1 MQNPTAM
8 RTLHEAIEQIQPNLT
23 ELTREANR
31 SVARFVDERN
41 RQLREQGVLVMTL
54 AALQAA
60 VMLVFVV
67 LLVRHIRRQQQ
78 QYERLQGLSRDL
90 ASARDQAE
98 SANRGKSVFLA
109 NMSHEIRTPFQGVL
123 GMLNLLDDTRLTG
136 QQRDYVRTASD
147 SAQHLLGLLNDV
159 LDVSTLESGT
169 LRLSLAPVKL
179 QEVLHD
185 VESVMRA
192 TARDK
197 SLSLVMKI
205 ADDVPP
211 WVTGDATRLRQ
222 ILFNLLGNAVKF
234 TLTGE
239 IRAVLTRAND
249 RADGVVIT
257 VSDTGIGMDE
267 ETLGQIFTRFYQAD
281 NSLRRRISGTGL
293 GLEITRS
300 LTQMMGGRI
309 EVKSVVNQGTTFT
322 VTLPLPAAEAPVST
336 FAELT
341 ETTPHRRLKVL
352 VAEDHPINLK
362 YLNILL
368 DKMGHDAMFC
378 ENGLQALT
386 LLKEHAFDVVLLDY
400 HMPVLDGLAATEA
413 IRAIDGPASEVKII
427 LVTADVVNDTRKR
440 AREVGVSEFASKPL
454 QAADL
459 QRALQRCGLL
469 EPLADA
475 APASTSATE
484 LPPDLRSSDAGLID
498 SESYTEI
505 LAMMPPDTMHE
516 LLGTLF
522 EPPEGTVHQLVASL
536 DQGMPAAIAYNA
548 HKLKGTAMLL
558 GFRAIVE
565 TAAEIERRALRED
578 ADLPRALRDM
588 ERTKHALMRLT
599 NAEMV

>member
-1 MQNPTAM
+1 
-8 RTLHEAIEQIQPNLT
+8 I
-23 ELTREANR
+23 
-31 SVARFVDERN
+31 
-41 RQLREQGVLVMTL
+41 
-54 AALQAA
+54 
-60 VMLVFVV
+60 
-67 LLVRHIRRQQQ
+67 
-78 QYERLQGLSRDL
+78 
-90 ASARDQAE
+90 
-98 SANRGKSVFLA
+98 
-109 NMSHEIRTPFQGVL
+109 
-123 GMLNLLDDTRLTG
+123 
-136 QQRDYVRTASD
+136 
-147 SAQHLLGLLNDV
+147 
-159 LDVSTLESGT
+159 
-169 LRLSLAPVKL
+169 
-179 QEVLHD
+179 
-185 VESVMRA
+185 
-192 TARDK
+192 
-197 SLSLVMKI
+197 
-205 ADDVPP
+205 
-211 WVTGDATRLRQ
+211 
-222 ILFNLLGNAVKF
+222 
-234 TLTGE
+234 
-239 IRAVLTRAND
+239 
-249 RADGVVIT
+249 VIT

-386 LLKEHAFDVVLLDY
+386 LLKEHAFDLVVLDY
-400 HMPVLDGLAATEA
+400 HMPVLDGLATTEA

-565 TAAEIERRALRED
+565 TAAEIERRPQTISAFVRRV
-578 ADLPRALRDM
+578 RACLVRSM
-588 ERTKHALMRLT
+588 SRRRRSRSARGRSASSRSARRSISAAVSTIARKPS
-599 NAEMV
+599 